1 MPFIDTTHDDGV
13 TTPEWVDDETDRRT
27 FSPKVIFVLVV
38 VGLIALALGGVL
50 MQINN
55 SFNQELKLV
64 EQIERELKS
73 SAKLSGSDVRGISVY
88 HYDDGSLVARWTE
101 GNIQCSDVE
110 LVPPSSGS
118 ELWTT
123 ATVRLDSDK
132 CTSSHSSSGIGNN

>member
-1 MPFIDTTHDDGV
+1 MPFIDTTRDDGV

-38 VGLIALALGGVL
+38 VGLIALALGGML

-64 EQIERELKS
+64 EQIERELKAS
-73 SAKLSGSDVRGISVY
+73 VKLSGSQIRGISVY
-88 HYDDGSLVARWTE
+88 HYDDGSLVAQWTE
-101 GNIQCSDVE
+101 GNVQCSDIE
-110 LVPPSSGS
+110 LVPPSNSS
-118 ELWTT
+118 ELWG
-123 ATVRLDSDK
+123 TVAVREDSGK